1 LEEMDNSATP
11 WIRPEAVITSSHQI
25 AFLKKGTYA
34 MTRLAEKVSD
44 PRVIRNFETS
54 RKSRK

>member
-1 LEEMDNSATP
+1 MNNSATP
-11 WIRPEAVITSSHQI
+11 WIRLEAVITSSHQI

-34 MTRLAEKVSD
+34 MTRLAEKLSG
-44 PRVIRNFETS
+44 PHVIRNFETS